1 MCSRKPKWKNDNG
14 PVWGRNEGGWHRVL
28 SDTAAGS
35 VNWYNFQTLPIE
47 V

>member
-1 MCSRKPKWKNDNG
+1 MVQFGVGTR
-14 PVWGRNEGGWHRVL
+14 VGGIRVL

-47 V
+47 G